1 MSTIHVK
8 ITRLLVSFFSNTI
21 SLVWDTYRGLTAII
35 FVKNILLVLTFFLFF
50 LILSVSIK
58 VTLK

>member
-21 SLVWDTYRGLTAII
+21 SLVWDTYRGLTAVI
-35 FVKNILLVLTFFLFF
+35 FVKNILLVLSFFLFF
-50 LILSVSIK
+50 FD
-58 VTLK
+58 TFCFN